1 MTGVTVRAYCRV
13 STARQ
18 GESGLGLSAQREAI
32 QNWARSQGLS
42 AQDIT
47 WHVDPDRSGGSLDRP
62 ELVLLLDMIGPGD
75 RLVVSRLDRLS
86 RSVLDFST
94 LVQRSVREGW
104 SVACLDLGLDLSTPA
119 GRMVANVLASI
130 AEWERSV
137 IGERTSAALAQA
149 KARGRLPGKRS
160 ALPRETQDL
169 LVAMDDKRSL
179 TLKERAAWLNERA
192 IFTATGLPWTTGTI
206 DGSTRSAR
214 LEAAA
219 RLIQEQAS

>member
-1 MTGVTVRAYCRV
+1 MIRAYCRV

-18 GESGLGLSAQREAI
+18 GESGLGLAAQREAI
-32 QNWARSQGLS
+32 SGWVKSQNLS
-42 AQDIT
+42 TQDVT
-47 WHVDPDRSGGSLDRP
+47 WHVDPDRSGGNLDRP
-62 ELVLLLDMIGPGD
+62 ELALLLASIRPGD

-86 RSVLDFST
+86 RSVLDFSG
-94 LVQRSVREGW
+94 LVQRSLREEW
-104 SVACLDLGLDLSTPA
+104 SIACLDLGLDLSSPA
-119 GRMVANVLASI
+119 GRMIANVLASI

-160 ALPRETQDL
+160 ALTRDVQDL
-169 LVAMDDKRSL
+169 LIAMDTAKTL
-179 TLKERAAWLNERA
+179 TLKERAAWLNDRA
-192 IFTATGLPWTTGTI
+192 IPTATGLPWTTGTI

-219 RLIQEQAS
+219 RLITEAVA